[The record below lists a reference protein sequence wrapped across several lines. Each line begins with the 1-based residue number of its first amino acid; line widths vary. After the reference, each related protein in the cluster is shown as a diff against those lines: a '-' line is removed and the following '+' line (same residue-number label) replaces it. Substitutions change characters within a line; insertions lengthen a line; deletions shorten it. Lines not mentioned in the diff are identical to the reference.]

1 MALIHQATLGPSKL
15 TLLEAWLPNR
25 PWFPGGPGLRQLGAY
40 RFDDPDGEVGVE
52 GFLLDAGGT
61 ALHVPLTY
69 RSAPLAGAEDALVG
83 TTEHSVLGTR
93 WVYDAV
99 GDPVWARVLATA
111 VLTGGHE
118 AEQLVETGDGTL
130 SPRGSTATVVGS
142 GARPVVD
149 VPTTDPTWR
158 DDGPTTVVDAG
169 GLELVVVRVVGTQV
183 DAEETL
189 TGRWSDGG
197 PAVLAGVR
205 TLA

>member
-1 MALIHQATLGPSKL
+1 MALIHQATLDPSKL
-15 TLLEAWLPNR
+15 ALLGAWLPTR
-25 PWFPGGPGLRQLGAY
+25 PWFPGGSDLRQLGAY

-61 ALHVPLTY
+61 VLHVPLTY
-69 RSAPLAGAEDALVG
+69 RSAALPGAEDALVG

-99 GDPVWARVLATA
+99 GDPVWARVLATV
-111 VLTGGHE
+111 VLTGGHQADE
-118 AEQLVETGDGTL
+118 VVDSGDGTL
-130 SPRGSTATVVGS
+130 TPRDSTATVVGS

-149 VPTTDPTWR
+149 VPTADPAWR
-158 DDGPTTVVDAG
+158 DEGPTTVIDTG

-183 DAEETL
+183 QAEETL

-205 TLA
+205 TVA